1 MIFQMKEDNYKM
13 IKIAFFHSYV
23 LHVLIEIL
31 LSKYVFDISIGVQWV
46 NKTEGEKNNDVDVA
60 GVIFHGSILFVFRQ
74 CVYHQHITWHY
85 KGAKLLKEWENS
97 CQRSKLVMQ

>member
-13 IKIAFFHSYV
+13 IKIAFFHSFV

-31 LSKYVFDISIGVQWV
+31 LSKYVFDIGIGVD
-46 NKTEGEKNNDVDVA
+46 DVDVA

>member
-1 MIFQMKEDNYKM
+1 MKEDNYKM

-74 CVYHQHITWHY
+74 CVYHQHLTWHY
-85 KGAKLLKEWENS
+85 IGGKLLKAWDNS
-97 CQRSKLVMQ
+97 CKTSKLVMQ

>member
-1 MIFQMKEDNYKM
+1 MIFQMKEGNYKM
-13 IKIAFFHSYV
+13 IKIAELHFHSFV

-31 LSKYVFDISIGVQWV
+31 LSKYVFDIGIGVD
-46 NKTEGEKNNDVDVA
+46 DVDVA

-85 KGAKLLKEWENS
+85 KRAKLLKEWENS